1 MAYSQ
6 SIRKAQA
13 PKTCELCLTD
23 TNIKWRCLNCQCYM
37 CNKCK
42 NIHERVQTT
51 IVHEI
56 IDIIDIQPTDICTD
70 NIPCQIHKSKLCF
83 MFCRTCDLLVCS
95 NCISSSHK
103 KHDLESIDQV
113 CMDKIEQLKA
123 IRDKISQNLVLCE
136 SENKDLEKDD
146 YMWDSI
152 SVDAVKNID
161 ERESNMIEEIS
172 KYAQEL
178 RDNIAKKKR
187 KNKQKISEKAK

>member
-1 MAYSQ
+1 M
-6 SIRKAQA
+6 
-13 PKTCELCLTD
+13 E
-23 TNIKWRCLNCQCYM
+23 
-37 CNKCK
+37 
-42 NIHERVQTT
+42 
-51 IVHEI
+51 
-56 IDIIDIQPTDICTD
+56 
-70 NIPCQIHKSKLCF
+70 
-83 MFCRTCDLLVCS
+83 
-95 NCISSSHK
+95 
-103 KHDLESIDQV
+103 
-113 CMDKIEQLKA
+113 KIEQLKA